1 MSDYPISVAHAFPRP
16 PPHKIAPQCLRFVTI
31 AKRRMMNSMRSRYRC
46 ANGGGDDD
54 DAYCTRV
61 SNAHF
66 LVVPLRQSIHSFL
79 ASSKMAAAPCSSI
92 MASSLPQF
100 SSSPRLAWGLSCNIH
115 LVRPAIYFHLLPP
128 HSIPHSSFLVVLIFV
143 ELRLLR
149 QCSEYSEERW
159 LREMRGDPNLLLP
172 HQQTRKARF

>member
-66 LVVPLRQSIHSFL
+66 LVVPLRQFIHFWHPQKWPPRRVRQLWLPPSLNFPQAHDLRGGYPVTSISCGQPSIFIFCRLIRSLIPPSSSF
-79 ASSKMAAAPCSSI
+79 
-92 MASSLPQF
+92 SSL
-100 SSSPRLAWGLSCNIH
+100 
-115 LVRPAIYFHLLPP
+115 
-128 HSIPHSSFLVVLIFV
+128 
-143 ELRLLR
+143 
-149 QCSEYSEERW
+149 
-159 LREMRGDPNLLLP
+159 
-172 HQQTRKARF
+172 

>member
-1 MSDYPISVAHAFPRP
+1 MSVYPISVAHAFPR

-54 DAYCTRV
+54 AYCTRV

-79 ASSKMAAAPCSSI
+79 ASSKMAAPCSSI
-92 MASSLPQF
+92 MASSLNFPQAHDLRGGYPVTSISCGQPSIF
-100 SSSPRLAWGLSCNIH
+100 IFCRLIPS
-115 LVRPAIYFHLLPP
+115 FLLPRRS
-128 HSIPHSSFLVVLIFV
+128 HLCRVAVVETVLRIF
-143 ELRLLR
+143 
-149 QCSEYSEERW
+149 
-159 LREMRGDPNLLLP
+159 
-172 HQQTRKARF
+172 